1 MPYNTQL
8 PKMVLREYGR
18 HIQYLVEYAAKMEDD
33 VARNKMV
40 QDIID
45 LMGIINPTLRN
56 VEDFRHKL
64 WDHIFLISDFKLKAD
79 SPYPI
84 PERETLIRRNI
95 KLPYPKQ
102 KIRYA
107 HYGKNI
113 ENCVNKAVAMQ
124 DDQMKQEFAQVIGNY
139 MKMVYMNWNRDNVHD
154 EQIKNDLLSLSK
166 NQLVLEA
173 DSNLDTL
180 TNSTRRP
187 QNTQGQ
193 KQRFQQNQGTRTFK
207 RFNPNQNQNRN
218 FKKNR

>member
-8 PKMVLREYGR
+8 PKLILREYGR
-18 HIQYLVEYAAKMEDD
+18 HIQYLVEYTAKMEDD

-84 PERETLIRRNI
+84 PEREELMRKSI

-102 KIRYA
+102 KIRFA

-113 ENCVNKAVAMQ
+113 ENCVNKAVEME

-139 MKMVYMNWNRDNVHD
+139 MKMVYVNWNRDNVND
-154 EQIKNDLLSLSK
+154 EQIKNDLLSLS
-166 NQLVLEA
+166 NNTLVLEA

-180 TNSTRRP
+180 TNSTRRQ
-187 QNTQGQ
+187 QNSQGQ
-193 KQRFQQNQGTRTFK
+193 NQRFQQKQGNRNFK
-207 RFNPNQNQNRN
+207 RFNQNQNRN